1 MKIPKD
7 IVRKLVVLLR
17 KFEDTKRYSKEV
29 SCTFMKS
36 LKIPKGYS
44 KEVSCTFMK
53 SLKISKGIVR
63 KSVVLLRKV

>member
-1 MKIPKD
+1 
-7 IVRKLVVLLR
+7 
-17 KFEDTKRYSKEV
+17 
-29 SCTFMKS
+29 MKS

>member
-1 MKIPKD
+1 LKIPKD

-36 LKIPKGYS
+36 LKIPKG
-44 KEVSCTFMK
+44 
-53 SLKISKGIVR
+53 IVR